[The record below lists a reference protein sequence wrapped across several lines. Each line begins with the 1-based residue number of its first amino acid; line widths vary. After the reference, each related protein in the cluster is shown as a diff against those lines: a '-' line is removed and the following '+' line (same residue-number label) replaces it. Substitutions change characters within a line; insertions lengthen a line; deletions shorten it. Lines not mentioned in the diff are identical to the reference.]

1 MIVRVFGLLL
11 LVICGLT
18 VHELYS
24 LVHSAAPV
32 STGFELLLALL
43 IVVTGLGG
51 VLMASTGSE
60 LLSLRDDR

>member
-1 MIVRVFGLLL
+1 MIVRLFGLLL
-11 LVICGLT
+11 LIICGLA

-24 LVHSAAPV
+24 LVHGAAHL

-51 VLMASTGSE
+51 VLLASAGSE
-60 LLSLRDDR
+60 LLGLRDDR